1 MSNRL
6 AVLATVAVLASS
18 QAMADEAPGA
28 AVDWGVVS
36 GRTVGS
42 GSFVIHPEFGW
53 PGLGSAFIYG
63 AGSAFDVG
71 GRFTFNYGHEGG
83 GAGFGVAIVP
93 QIKLNGLMKFKLL
106 DRDKF
111 SLALST
117 EPGVAFF
124 FVGGVSGM
132 QIYFPVYM
140 SFGIH
145 PAPQVGIVLGADL
158 PFNIG
163 FLFQGGN
170 PFFQLPMGF
179 GPGVEFA
186 IAPNLQLTFNLR
198 FGPGIIAGGA
208 GSTAGFAFKTLMGIA
223 IKL

>member
-28 AVDWGVVS
+28 AVDWGVVT
-36 GRTVGS
+36 GRTVGRS
-42 GSFVIHPEFGW
+42 NFVIHPEFGW
-53 PGLGSAFIYG
+53 PGIGSGFIYG
-63 AGSAFDVG
+63 AGDAFDVG
-71 GRFTFNYGHEGG
+71 GRFTFNYGSEL
-83 GAGFGVAIVP
+83 ATVIAP
-93 QIKLNGLMKFKLL
+93 EIKMTGLLKFKLL

-111 SLALST
+111 SMAIST
-117 EPGVAFF
+117 EPGIGFI
-124 FVGGVSGM
+124 FVGGGAGM
-132 QIYFPVYM
+132 VIFFPAYL

-158 PFNIG
+158 PFQIG
-163 FLFQGGN
+163 FSFNGGGVV
-170 PFFQLPMGF
+170 FGLPMGF

-186 IAPNLQLTFNLR
+186 IAPNLQLTFNMR
-198 FGPGIIAGGA
+198 FGPGIIAAGGGA
-208 GSTAGFAFKTLMGIA
+208 GAGFAFKTLMGIA